1 MFSFE
6 KRKNEWMKKGTLTG
20 ANYVKNSNLCNKLDL
35 GIKLN
40 SEDGKGTEVKI
51 IFPINSMTEM

>member
-1 MFSFE
+1 
-6 KRKNEWMKKGTLTG
+6 MKKGTLTG